1 MLSIG
6 AAAEQQYCTVLANQT
21 WSWPSEPSVELRMIF
36 SPLSPFRLVPPPG
49 LMITCGAPSVPDAAA
64 AGGAVGIVRATEPSM
79 LSAEVSRRYGS
90 GRLDADFGMR
100 FAPIDLVGLPV
111 GLLSQLVLLRL
122 VYWPLESWWPDT
134 FSTPRLE
141 RSARTLYDSA
151 EGGWLVVLVLIVV
164 VGAPLI
170 EELLYRGLLQGAF
183 ARRIDE
189 TIAVVA
195 VAAWFAIIHFRPVEY
210 PGLFVFGLVLG
221 VCTLVT
227 RRLGMSVLAH
237 VAFNATGLVW
247 VATR

>member
-1 MLSIG
+1 MVGDEPAITIRIAALAWLAAWVGGNLI
-6 AAAEQQYCTVLANQT
+6 AAAVVSATGERGGEVDTPVWVTLLGSLALWVPMVIVL
-21 WSWPSEPSVELRMIF
+21 V
-36 SPLSPFRLVPPPG
+36 
-49 LMITCGAPSVPDAAA
+49 
-64 AGGAVGIVRATEPSM
+64 
-79 LSAEVSRRYGS
+79 EVSRRYGS

>member
-1 MLSIG
+1 MGDEPAITIRI
-6 AAAEQQYCTVLANQT
+6 AALAWLAAWVGGNLVASLAVSATGERAGEVDTPVWVTLLGSLALWVPMIVVL
-21 WSWPSEPSVELRMIF
+21 V
-36 SPLSPFRLVPPPG
+36 
-49 LMITCGAPSVPDAAA
+49 
-64 AGGAVGIVRATEPSM
+64 
-79 LSAEVSRRYGS
+79 EVSRRYGS
-90 GRLDADFGMR
+90 GRVDVDFGLR
-100 FAPIDLVGLPV
+100 FAPLDLVGLPV
-111 GLLSQLVLLRL
+111 GMLSQLVLLRL

-151 EGGWLVVLVLIVV
+151 HGGWLAVLVLIVV
-164 VGAPLI
+164 VGAPLV

-189 TIAVVA
+189 VVAVVA

-221 VCTLVT
+221 ICTLVT